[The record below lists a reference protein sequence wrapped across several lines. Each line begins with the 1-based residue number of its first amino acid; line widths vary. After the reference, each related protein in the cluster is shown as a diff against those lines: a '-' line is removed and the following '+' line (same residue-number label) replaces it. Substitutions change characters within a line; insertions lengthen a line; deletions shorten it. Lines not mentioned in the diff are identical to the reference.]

1 MLSYTK
7 LTKEDFDKLIR
18 DILIKFEKFVDRP
31 YDDNDGNIAI
41 GYGFDLT
48 MHTNETIDETAKK
61 WEEYF
66 NGINFIKT
74 IDFKTIL
81 NTQIKVGNQQKTVHS
96 LLLEIKSGDS
106 SNIVKVISSFEAN
119 NFILKSEEEGF
130 NLLKKLLNSYYID
143 LHNHLKSNNVTID
156 NFKDTYENVA
166 LLSLFYNGKTD
177 LVGPGL
183 MGALKNSDRF
193 KAWYEIRYNSNGNKL
208 SGLAKRRMYEGYFFG
223 LYENREANNEILNN
237 KLPSKDMILF
247 SDILNI
253 FQYLNYAGFNSKKK
267 SYTALEY
274 FKYYENNHIYIN
286 DNTTIVSN
294 RQAFEK
300 DIPYF
305 LCDDLFKPVHEYV
318 NHLFGNKYTDSQGK
332 IIESFDLD
340 KIFVIDT
347 ALLSAN
353 NITLQAKLHDIITYF
368 GNNITSSSST
378 GNDLTPEETSLNLLI
393 IMKGSNPSVI
403 NFNDLLR
410 NKDFVSITLVLLKDN
425 NCIDVS
431 EINTENVNILSC
443 DPNNPDKIEQI
454 KGKIEVQQ
462 SSTENED
469 IDFSSDLNFS
479 AEGYTARYK
488 PESKTLVIYDEN
500 DNKVVELCNYIPGT
514 TKAAIESDKF
524 MPESELG
531 DEQPYGSFEY
541 KCIIEYKYNVSA
553 IKGAPFYAYIFANK
567 EIIPSKI
574 QVESKDN
581 IYAIFKFNIDSNKVA
596 NSKVAFSANK
606 QELQS
611 LKDVNKL
618 AQSTG
623 LISLAELKAG
633 HKDGKH
639 QLSNIFL
646 VNDCSVKQG
655 DKCFILEA
663 HYSKSLDEPFYK
675 EKAKNTKWGYIIQSG
690 CNEIKFSNQNVNYI
704 ETKTG
709 STITINYDELEPPF
723 NKSMSINFYPYMVS
737 PSQKVYASV
746 RCEPLSYSVS
756 SCEKDEKSY
765 GIYSVRAIYK
775 SRNTVKQTGN
785 NSQSQFV
792 ITDEVKQ
799 NTKWIILSFKS
810 TLSQQEIDSIRN
822 QYLSMQTIKI
832 EECTFNDYSVKKTTG
847 SELKYE
853 LKNCQEWVDSIV
865 YFYPYVYSIEKD
877 ICQSWDLRQPFY
889 LSFTGSTLSIK
900 SVLFSIESNN
910 LTNTLIS
917 VAAYSGKPLEQK
929 PENSFYKSY
938 EVDINKKKM
947 YFVYDKERQ
956 LLVKEGPIPERDYY
970 LDLEDIRK
978 MNFWG
983 DRDHWGKYNTPLYS
997 IPSLDNQEILLEKD
1011 TKRNNFYIHGGLE
1024 YGDEGGIDL
1033 ADKDKNFF
1041 NKLEELKKEHI
1052 NPKVENT
1059 PRLHKVNNTIPIRVQ
1074 VEYEKDGWHDPLD
1087 KMEICLFSQGGHY
1100 KPFHNTFGLKVRD
1113 GTTKHQG
1120 VDLFARVGTP
1130 VYACMDGEI
1139 ISTKG
1144 QHNDGTVILKVTG
1157 KQVEILRNM
1166 EKKDYQ
1172 NILYNEIKTE
1182 NYRDDNLNFK
1192 YDSDMFVFRYMHL
1205 DEVYVTNTE
1214 TDKYVKCGQIIGRSG
1229 IKEYANK
1236 KYDNSHNPHLHF
1248 EISSSDAMKT
1258 GKTGLNYRINPR
1270 VYINYKIPNLDL
1282 SSRYTLSVTTCQEY
1296 FKSGVS
1302 NNVYLNNAYKEFR
1315 EQVEC
1320 MLNPAPYRIKQ
1331 KQ

>member
-18 DILIKFEKFVDRP
+18 DILIKFETFVDRP
-31 YDDNDGNIAI
+31 YHDNDGNIAI

-48 MHTNETIDETAKK
+48 MHTNKTIDETAKK

-66 NGINFIKT
+66 TGINFIKT

-96 LLLEIKSGDS
+96 LLLEVKSGDS
-106 SNIVKVISSFEAN
+106 SNIAKVISSFEAN

-274 FKYYENNHIYIN
+274 FKDYENNHIYIN
-286 DNTTIVSN
+286 NNTTIVSN

-305 LCDDLFKPVHEYV
+305 LCDDLFKPVHEYI

-332 IIESFDLD
+332 IIESFDN
-340 KIFVIDT
+340 K
-347 ALLSAN
+347 
-353 NITLQAKLHDIITYF
+353 ITLQAKLHDIITYF

-443 DPNNPDKIEQI
+443 DPANPDKIEQI

-462 SSTENED
+462 SSPENED

-488 PESKTLVIYDEN
+488 PESKTLAIYDEN

-524 MPESELG
+524 IPESELG

-541 KCIIEYKYNVSA
+541 RCIIEYKYNVSD
-553 IKGAPFYAYIFANK
+553 IKDAPFYAFIVATQ

-574 QVESKDN
+574 QVESKNN
-581 IYAIFKFNIDSNKVA
+581 IYAIFKFNIDSNKLA
-596 NSKVAFSANK
+596 NSKVVFSANK
-606 QELQS
+606 QDFQS
-611 LKDVNKL
+611 LKDANKL

-633 HKDGKH
+633 HKDCKH

-704 ETKTG
+704 KTKTG

-756 SCEKDEKSY
+756 SCEKDEKLY
-765 GIYSVRAIYK
+765 GTYSVRAIYK

-889 LSFTGSTLSIK
+889 LSFTGSSLSIK
-900 SVLFSIESNN
+900 SVLFSKESNN

-1074 VEYEKDGWHDPLD
+1074 VEYEKDGWREPLD
-1087 KMEICLFSQGGHY
+1087 LMEINIYNSYNNF
-1100 KPFHNTFGLKVRD
+1100 KPSSAVFGYTRLNTSGLHKV
-1113 GTTKHQG
+1113 HQG
-1120 VDLFARVGTP
+1120 VDLFAIPEITP
-1130 VYACMDGEI
+1130 VYASILCKVINAGYLPE
-1139 ISTKG
+1139 G
-1144 QHNDGTVILKVTG
+1144 GNTVILEVDQSMVKFLKNKIEQSMYSLSYESDGEVKYGYTPKLPFG
-1157 KQVEILRNM
+1157 VIDN
-1166 EKKDYQ
+1166 
-1172 NILYNEIKTE
+1172 YNTKS
-1182 NYRDDNLNFK
+1182 RMFDNSSNFIT
-1192 YDSDMFVFRYMHL
+1192 FRYLHL
-1205 DEVYVTNTE
+1205 HSI
-1214 TDKYVKCGQIIGRSG
+1214 CISIGQTLKPGDIIG
-1229 IKEYANK
+1229 YAGRTGSIAENTPA
-1236 KYDNSHNPHLHF
+1236 PHLHI
-1248 EISSSDAMKT
+1248 EVLSEQWTQHIGGMHS
-1258 GKTGLNYRINPR
+1258 RINPGY
-1270 VYINYKIPNLDL
+1270 VFSYKTFPNDINLIDNETIYRQKNWRKIL
-1282 SSRYTLSVTTCQEY
+1282 SES
-1296 FKSGVS
+1296 K
-1302 NNVYLNNAYKEFR
+1302 K
-1315 EQVEC
+1315 
-1320 MLNPAPYRIKQ
+1320 
-1331 KQ
+1331 

>member
-31 YDDNDGNIAI
+31 YNDNDGNIAI

-106 SNIVKVISSFEAN
+106 SNIAKVISSFEAN

-274 FKYYENNHIYIN
+274 FKDYENNHIYIN
-286 DNTTIVSN
+286 NNTTIVSN
-294 RQAFEK
+294 RQAFAK

-305 LCDDLFKPVHEYV
+305 LYDDLFKPVHEYV

-393 IMKGSNPSVI
+393 IIKGCNPSVI

-462 SSTENED
+462 SSPENED

-531 DEQPYGSFEY
+531 DEQPYGSFECR
-541 KCIIEYKYNVSA
+541 CIIEYKYDVSA
-553 IKGAPFYAYIFANK
+553 IKGAPFYAYIFAED

-581 IYAIFKFNIDSNKVA
+581 IYAIFKFNIDSNKLA

-606 QELQS
+606 QDLQS

-633 HKDGKH
+633 HKDCKH

-690 CNEIKFSNQNVNYI
+690 CKEIKFSNQNVNYI
-704 ETKTG
+704 EKTG
-709 STITINYDELEPPF
+709 STITINYDELKPPF

-765 GIYSVRAIYK
+765 GTYSVRAIYK

-889 LSFTGSTLSIK
+889 LSFTGSSLSIK
-900 SVLFSIESNN
+900 SVLFSKESNN

-1011 TKRNNFYIHGGLE
+1011 TIKRNNFYIHGGLE

-1059 PRLHKVNNTIPIRVQ
+1059 PRLHKVNNKIPIRVQ
-1074 VEYEKDGWHDPLD
+1074 VEYEKDGWREPLD
-1087 KMEICLFSQGGHY
+1087 LMEINIYNSYGTFS
-1100 KPFHNTFGLKVRD
+1100 PSSAVFGYTR
-1113 GTTKHQG
+1113 GYIHQG
-1120 VDLFARVGTP
+1120 VDLFAPINTEIYASIACKVVVAQKFDVG
-1130 VYACMDGEI
+1130 G
-1139 ISTKG
+1139 
-1144 QHNDGTVILKVTG
+1144 NTVIV
-1157 KQVEILRNM
+1157 QILD
-1166 EKKDYQ
+1166 EALPIFKYKYETSKY
-1172 NILYNEIKTE
+1172 NIQYKNEIKTD
-1182 NYRDDNLNFK
+1182 NYRYRKFDISKNIIT
-1192 YDSDMFVFRYMHL
+1192 FRYMHL
-1205 DEVYVTNTE
+1205 NKICVGVDDVLKPGDLIGYTGITGSSAENT
-1214 TDKYVKCGQIIGRSG
+1214 K
-1229 IKEYANK
+1229 A
-1236 KYDNSHNPHLHF
+1236 PHLHV
-1248 EISSSDAMKT
+1248 EIMSAKWIDYAT
-1258 GKTGLNYRINPR
+1258 NEGGHDR
-1270 VYINYKIPNLDL
+1270 
-1282 SSRYTLSVTTCQEY
+1282 
-1296 FKSGVS
+1296 
-1302 NNVYLNNAYKEFR
+1302 
-1315 EQVEC
+1315 
-1320 MLNPAPYRIKQ
+1320 LNPGYIFQYETFPTSESKIRKEVIDRQQEWVNKLS
-1331 KQ
+1331 